1 MTHAYTET
9 AFDRSGFPLGTPLCA
24 HCGHPRKT
32 CVGEGGGGHPDYAT
46 IGRAVL
52 VHLVGEDD
60 HLAIRQATPELVVGR
75 LARARDERRSLE
87 RSHALRIGRLVLDL
101 LAEIDHARS
110 GE

>member
-9 AFDRSGFPLGTPLCA
+9 GFDRSGYPLGTPLCA

-32 CVGEGGGGHPDYAT
+32 CVGLDGGGHPDYAT
-46 IGRAVL
+46 IGRAVV

-60 HLAIRQATPELVVGR
+60 DRAIRTATPELVVGR
-75 LARARDERRSLE
+75 LARERDERRSLE
-87 RSHALRIGRLVLDL
+87 SSHALRIGRLVLDL
-101 LAEIDHARS
+101 LGAIDRARG